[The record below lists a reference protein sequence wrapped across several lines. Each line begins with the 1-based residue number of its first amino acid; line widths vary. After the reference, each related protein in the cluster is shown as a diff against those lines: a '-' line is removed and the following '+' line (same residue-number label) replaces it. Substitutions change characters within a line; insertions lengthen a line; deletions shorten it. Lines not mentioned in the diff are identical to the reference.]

1 MSETVFAADPTR
13 LLIAAAAG
21 IVLLLLLIIK
31 FKFHPVLSL
40 LISALLIGLGAGMPV
55 PTLVNTVEKGAGE
68 TLQGIVLLIGLGSL
82 FGGILEV
89 SGGAQCVAQTLVNR
103 FGEKKAGI
111 ALGITGLVVGTTV
124 FFEAGVVILIPLA
137 FGLAKKTKKSTL
149 YYVIPLL
156 AGLATGFAFIPPSAG
171 SVLVANMLGV
181 DLGIMIAV
189 GVPIGILSLIF
200 AGILWSKFI
209 GTKIHTGLPTTVSE
223 VREEEE
229 ANLPKFSTVIAIIL
243 VPLVLILCSTLSE
256 YIPALDGI
264 RPVLEFVGTPFVA
277 LIIAVLCAMYFLGKK
292 QGYDGEQLKKIMDR
306 SLRPTG
312 QILLVITG
320 GGIIR
325 WVLQDCGMGDIIGP
339 ALEKSGLPLILVA
352 FLIAALVR
360 ASVGAAVV
368 AMTMAAGI
376 MASMPAVAGL
386 SPLYLAAMVCAITGG
401 ATAFSHVNDSGF
413 WLVSSLLEIDEK
425 TTLKSWTMMETII
438 GFTGL
443 PVTFIVNTNV
453 DRNDIDHPLHLYHRI
468 ELTFST
474 GRLCLV
480 NTHGPVIWL
489 PFLHMPRDE
498 YGTLSINVEE
508 EVNIPSG
515 VTIGNVML
523 PSVKETFEQIWP
535 DAVKKALEIL
545 FKQNRTEKMSMA
557 QYQIYVSKLWSE
569 ICQKVGYMN
578 IVDYD
583 NFGDI
588 KSIFYDLE
596 KRHLIKKENDGIE

>member
-1 MSETVFAADPTR
+1 MTEAVFAADPTR

-21 IVLLLLLIIK
+21 IILLLLLIIK

-40 LISALLIGLGAGMPV
+40 LISALVIGLGAGMPV
-55 PTLVNTVEKGAGE
+55 PILINTVEKGAGE

-89 SGGAQCVAQTLVNR
+89 SGGAQSVAQTPVNR
-103 FGEKKAGI
+103 FGDKKAGV

-156 AGLATGFAFIPPSAG
+156 AGLASGFAFIPPSAG

-189 GVPIGILSLIF
+189 GVPTGILALVF

-209 GTKIHTGLPTTVSE
+209 GNKINTGLPMAVSE
-223 VREEEE
+223 VREE
-229 ANLPKFSTVIAIIL
+229 ANLPKFSMVISIIL
-243 VPLVLILCSTLSE
+243 VPLVLILCNTLSE
-256 YIPALDGI
+256 YFPALDGI
-264 RPVLEFVGTPFVA
+264 RPVLEFLGTPFVA
-277 LIIAVLCAMYFLGKK
+277 LIIAVVCAMYFLGKK
-292 QGYDGEQLKKIMDR
+292 QGYDGEQLKKILDR

-325 WVLQDCGMGDIIGP
+325 WVLQNCGMGEIIGP

-376 MASMPAVAGL
+376 MASMPAVAAL
-386 SPLYLAAMVCAITGG
+386 SPLGLAAMVCAITGG

-413 WLVSSLLEIDEK
+413 WLVSSMLEIDEK
-425 TTLKSWTMMETII
+425 TTLKSWTVMETII

-443 PVTFIVNTNV
+443 
-453 DRNDIDHPLHLYHRI
+453 
-468 ELTFST
+468 
-474 GRLCLV
+474 
-480 NTHGPVIWL
+480 
-489 PFLHMPRDE
+489 
-498 YGTLSINVEE
+498 
-508 EVNIPSG
+508 
-515 VTIGNVML
+515 
-523 PSVKETFEQIWP
+523 
-535 DAVKKALEIL
+535 
-545 FKQNRTEKMSMA
+545 
-557 QYQIYVSKLWSE
+557 
-569 ICQKVGYMN
+569 ICAM
-578 IVDYD
+578 I
-583 NFGDI
+583 I
-588 KSIFYDLE
+588 SIFA
-596 KRHLIKKENDGIE
+596 

>member
-1 MSETVFAADPTR
+1 MTEAVFAAEPTR
-13 LLIAAAAG
+13 LLIAAAVG
-21 IVLLLLLIIK
+21 IILLLLLIIK
-31 FKFHPVLSL
+31 LKIHPVLSL
-40 LISALLIGLGAGMPV
+40 LISALVIGLGAGMPV
-55 PTLVNTVEKGAGE
+55 PTLVNTVQKGAGE

-89 SGGAQCVAQTLVNR
+89 SGGAQCVAQTLVNK

-171 SVLVANMLGV
+171 SVLVANMLNV

-189 GVPIGILSLIF
+189 GVPVGILSLIF

-209 GTKIHTGLPTTVSE
+209 GSKINVGLPVNVSE
-223 VREEEE
+223 VREADE
-229 ANLPKFSTVIAIIL
+229 ANLPKFSTVLGIIL
-243 VPLVLILCSTLSE
+243 VPLVLILLNTVSV
-256 YIPALDGI
+256 YIPGIDAL
-264 RPVLEFVGTPFVA
+264 RPVLEFLGTPFVA
-277 LIIAVLCAMYFLGKK
+277 LVIAVLFAMYFLGKK
-292 QGYDGEQLKKIMDR
+292 QGYDGEQLKKILDR

-339 ALEKSGLPLILVA
+339 ALEKSGLPLVIVA
-352 FLIAALVR
+352 FLIAALIR

-376 MASMPAVAGL
+376 MAAMPGVAEL
-386 SPLYLAAMVCAITGG
+386 SPVYLAAMVCAINGG

-413 WLVSSLLEIDEK
+413 WLVGSLLEIDEK

-443 PVTFIVNTNV
+443 ICAIV
-453 DRNDIDHPLHLYHRI
+453 
-468 ELTFST
+468 
-474 GRLCLV
+474 
-480 NTHGPVIWL
+480 
-489 PFLHMPRDE
+489 
-498 YGTLSINVEE
+498 LS
-508 EVNIPSG
+508 
-515 VTIGNVML
+515 
-523 PSVKETFEQIWP
+523 
-535 DAVKKALEIL
+535 L
-545 FKQNRTEKMSMA
+545 FA
-557 QYQIYVSKLWSE
+557 
-569 ICQKVGYMN
+569 
-578 IVDYD
+578 
-583 NFGDI
+583 
-588 KSIFYDLE
+588 
-596 KRHLIKKENDGIE
+596 

>member
-1 MSETVFAADPTR
+1 MTEPVFAAEPIR
-13 LLIAAAAG
+13 LLIAAVAG
-21 IVLLLLLIIK
+21 ILLLLLLIIK
-31 FKFHPVLSL
+31 FKIHPVLSL
-40 LISALLIGLGAGMPV
+40 LIAALFIGLGAGMPV
-55 PTLVNTVEKGAGE
+55 SALVSTVEKGAGE

-89 SGGAQCVAQTLVNR
+89 SGGAQCVAQTLVNK

-149 YYVIPLL
+149 YYVIPIL

-181 DLGIMIAV
+181 DLGVMIAV
-189 GVPIGILSLIF
+189 GVPVGILSLIF

-209 GTKIHTGLPTTVSE
+209 GNKIYAKLPSTLSE
-223 VREEEE
+223 IQKEQES
-229 ANLPKFSTVIAIIL
+229 NLPKFSTVLIIIL
-243 VPLVLILCSTLSE
+243 VPLVLILCNTISE
-256 YIPALDGI
+256 YLPALNVI
-264 RPVLEFVGTPFVA
+264 RPLLEFLGTPFVA
-277 LIIAVLCAMYFLGKK
+277 LIIAVLLAMYFLGKK
-292 QGYDGEQLKKIMDR
+292 QGYNGEELKKILDS

-352 FLIAALVR
+352 FLIAALIR

-376 MASMPAVAGL
+376 MASMPAVAAL
-386 SPLYLAAMVCAITGG
+386 SPVYLAAMVCAITGG

-413 WLVSSLLEIDEK
+413 WLVNSLLEIDEK

-443 PVTFIVNTNV
+443 A
-453 DRNDIDHPLHLYHRI
+453 
-468 ELTFST
+468 
-474 GRLCLV
+474 CA
-480 NTHGPVIWL
+480 VII
-489 PFLHMPRDE
+489 
-498 YGTLSINVEE
+498 S
-508 EVNIPSG
+508 
-515 VTIGNVML
+515 
-523 PSVKETFEQIWP
+523 
-535 DAVKKALEIL
+535 L
-545 FKQNRTEKMSMA
+545 FA
-557 QYQIYVSKLWSE
+557 
-569 ICQKVGYMN
+569 
-578 IVDYD
+578 
-583 NFGDI
+583 
-588 KSIFYDLE
+588 
-596 KRHLIKKENDGIE
+596 

>member
-1 MSETVFAADPTR
+1 M
-13 LLIAAAAG
+13 
-21 IVLLLLLIIK
+21 
-31 FKFHPVLSL
+31 
-40 LISALLIGLGAGMPV
+40 
-55 PTLVNTVEKGAGE
+55 
-68 TLQGIVLLIGLGSL
+68 
-82 FGGILEV
+82 
-89 SGGAQCVAQTLVNR
+89 
-103 FGEKKAGI
+103 
-111 ALGITGLVVGTTV
+111 
-124 FFEAGVVILIPLA
+124 
-137 FGLAKKTKKSTL
+137 
-149 YYVIPLL
+149 IPLL

-189 GVPIGILSLIF
+189 GVPTGILSLIF
-200 AGILWSKFI
+200 AGILWSKVI
-209 GTKIHTGLPTTVSE
+209 GNKIHTGLPSAVSE

-243 VPLVLILCSTLSE
+243 VPLVLILFSTLSE
-256 YIPALDGI
+256 YILALNGI

-292 QGYDGEQLKKIMDR
+292 QGYNGEQLKKILDR
-306 SLRPTG
+306 SLCPTG

-443 PVTFIVNTNV
+443 I
-453 DRNDIDHPLHLYHRI
+453 
-468 ELTFST
+468 
-474 GRLCLV
+474 CAM
-480 NTHGPVIWL
+480 VI
-489 PFLHMPRDE
+489 
-498 YGTLSINVEE
+498 
-508 EVNIPSG
+508 
-515 VTIGNVML
+515 
-523 PSVKETFEQIWP
+523 
-535 DAVKKALEIL
+535 
-545 FKQNRTEKMSMA
+545 
-557 QYQIYVSKLWSE
+557 
-569 ICQKVGYMN
+569 
-578 IVDYD
+578 
-583 NFGDI
+583 
-588 KSIFYDLE
+588 SIFA
-596 KRHLIKKENDGIE
+596 